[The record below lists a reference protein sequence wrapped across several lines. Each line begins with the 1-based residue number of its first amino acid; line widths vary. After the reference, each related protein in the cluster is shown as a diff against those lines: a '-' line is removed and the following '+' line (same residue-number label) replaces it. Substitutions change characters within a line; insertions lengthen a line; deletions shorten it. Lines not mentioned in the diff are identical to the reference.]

1 MHGRCAAALSRSNMG
16 TRVQFSCRFQ
26 IPRPPT
32 TAFAVLKDFWAPVLP
47 QHLTIC
53 LGLVAA
59 DWRHPTF

>member
-1 MHGRCAAALSRSNMG
+1 VRGRLEPLKHGNTCAIFLQVSDPS
-16 TRVQFSCRFQ
+16 TV
-26 IPRPPT
+26 T

-59 DWRHPTF
+59 GWHPTF